1 MVTLIGT
8 GMRLGEAETL
18 RVCNVRFGEGCE
30 FAVQDSKTEEGIR
43 PVFGPK
49 WVAGVLRKHIES
61 ESLSGDNLLF
71 RPIHR
76 STIGAEHHRARK
88 LAGIVM
94 LYKLKDH
101 RHTFAVTAAKQ
112 GMPIPQIA
120 TQLGHTDIKVTMRYA
135 KYHPDYRDN
144 SRYFA
149 KMERAW
155 GVDDHIHALPRDG
168 ADTPEHAKV
177 RRDNG

>member
-18 RVCNVRFGEGCE
+18 RVCDVRFHEGCE
-30 FAVQDSKTEEGIR
+30 FGVQDSKTEEGIR
-43 PVFGPK
+43 PVFGPG
-49 WVAGVLRKHIES
+49 WVAGVMEEHIAS
-61 ESLSGDNLLF
+61 QSLSGDDLLF
-71 RPIHR
+71 MRMHR
-76 STIGAEHHRARK
+76 STLGAEHHRARK
-88 LAGIVM
+88 LAGIAM
-94 LYKLKDH
+94 HYTIRDH

-120 TQLGHTDIKVTMRYA
+120 VQLGHTDIKVTMRYA

-144 SRYFA
+144 SRFFK

-155 GVDDHIHALPRDG
+155 GVDAPVCAPPHTGRKNPSY
-168 ADTPEHAKV
+168 AKE
-177 RRDNG
+177 RRDNE